1 MVTSLWDQGT
11 DEYCYNMVGDI
22 KYLWTNKKD
31 WAIALFL
38 IFAGGMIYILYRP
51 ENIMLFRLVDILGLT
66 PLINVA
72 RTNISRDILPSFMI
86 NSLPAGLWTASYLI
100 MMYVT
105 TKFHTRKVRLM
116 LALPLPI
123 AAIVLEFMQLLGW
136 CPGTFDIYDLICYI
150 VPLFIFIKSI

>member
-72 RTNISRDILPSFMI
+72 SFMI